1 MVSLLRGRFLAE
13 SQSNLKRKAY
23 HLILI
28 KILRRAEIQLNGQTA
43 GVLEERDDGYVF
55 TYASDYLSLPDAMAV
70 SLTLPLQVEPF
81 EDKRLF
87 PFFDGLIP
95 EGWLLDIAEQTW
107 KLDPRDRMGLL
118 LACCRDCIGAVGV
131 IPIEEANE

>member
-1 MVSLLRGRFLAE
+1 M
-13 SQSNLKRKAY
+13 
-23 HLILI
+23 
-28 KILRRAEIQLNGQTA
+28 RRAEVRMQDRPA
-43 GVLEERDDGYVF
+43 GILEELENSYRF
-55 TYASDYLSLPDAMAV
+55 TYRPDYLESPGAMPV
-70 SLTLPLQVEPF
+70 SWSLPLQPQPF

-95 EGWLLDIAEQTW
+95 EGWLLEIAERTW

-131 IPIEEANE
+131 VPLAKEDHQHG